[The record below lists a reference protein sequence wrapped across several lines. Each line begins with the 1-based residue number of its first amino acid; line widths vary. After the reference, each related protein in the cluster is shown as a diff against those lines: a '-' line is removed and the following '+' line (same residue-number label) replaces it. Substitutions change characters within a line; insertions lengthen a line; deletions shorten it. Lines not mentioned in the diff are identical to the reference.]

1 MSFWHPHQSSRQT
14 PLTSRHRHFLATA
27 CGLGLL
33 FPGHGILASAVQ
45 AGGKIPASSS
55 TKLTPENSTP
65 ASATGSTPAAKP
77 APKAGDAGQP
87 AAVDVQVRSKEIL
100 EHLNAVIQFFR
111 LSTRPAVQTV
121 GEPSDALYREQAVNQ
136 TAQVANLAFQY
147 ARAEAA
153 LLATQAQK
161 GGGTG
166 ATASEG
172 EQGKLEATRARVD
185 QRLADL
191 QVQAKATDAAIAKAR
206 AKDLP
211 ALRQQKDQ
219 LEGAI
224 DLSKAMDDALKKI
237 VGISDSQAGAGLAGD
252 IERLQ
257 RSAPELADTKTRAV
271 SPALASLDT
280 ERSSGVSS
288 QAVVLFQLLG
298 TRGDIDHWIHDNDEL
313 HQQAM
318 DLRTPLTTI
327 LRSTFAR
334 GQALSQLAATGST
347 AVSSAAASPQ
357 AAAAPPVSAGT
368 PLNFDEVTKTFK
380 GISAASVPL
389 SQEIITLE
397 GSRANLT
404 AWRAAVDTE
413 YTTVLRHLLL
423 RILVIAIALGVLF
436 AVGEIW
442 RRATTRYVH
451 ELRRRRQLQVMRRMV
466 IGFLSGIVI
475 LFGFVTQFNSLATFA
490 GFITAGLAVGLQT
503 ILLSVA
509 AYFFIIG
516 RYGVRVGDRITVAGV
531 TGDVIDVGLV
541 RFYMQELAGTGTE
554 LQPTGRVA
562 VFSNAVLFQAGTPLY
577 KQMPGTEYAWHELTA
592 RLEMKGD
599 FRSAADQ
606 MLKVVNDQYEQYRP
620 KIERQHQQVEAWM
633 ESRIDSPKV
642 ASRLQMVDTGLQL
655 WVRFP
660 VEIDQA
666 AETDERITQAV
677 LGLMGSHAAVKE
689 TLPAL
694 PVIRA
699 AVKG

>member
-1 MSFWHPHQSSRQT
+1 MSFWHPHQPATRA
-14 PLTSRHRHFLATA
+14 PSRHWRRDLLRVAF
-27 CGLGLL
+27 GFGLL
-33 FPGHGILASAVQ
+33 LSGHPLSAAGPQ
-45 AGGKIPASSS
+45 AGAKAPVNAKAAS
-55 TKLTPENSTP
+55 
-65 ASATGSTPAAKP
+65 GQPAATS
-77 APKAGDAGQP
+77 APRSGDAGQP
-87 AAVDVQVRSKEIL
+87 TAMDVQGRSREIL
-100 EHLNAVIQFFR
+100 AHLNAVIQFFR
-111 LSTRPAVQTV
+111 MSTTPVQKV
-121 GEPSDALYREQAVNQ
+121 GEPSDLLYREQAVNQ
-136 TAQVANLAFQY
+136 AARVADLAFQS

-153 LLATQAQK
+153 LLATQALK
-161 GGGTG
+161 AGTSG
-166 ATASEG
+166 VASEG
-172 EQGKLEATRARVD
+172 EQQKLEAARNRVD
-185 QRLADL
+185 QRMADL
-191 QVQAKATDAAIAKAR
+191 QAQDKALDAAIAKAR
-206 AKDLP
+206 SKNLP

-219 LEGAI
+219 IEGAI

-237 VGISDSQAGAGLAGD
+237 VGISGTSGNTGLAGD
-252 IERLQ
+252 IDRLQ
-257 RSAPELADTKTRAV
+257 RSAPELADSKTKAV

-288 QAVVLFQLLG
+288 QATVLFQLLG
-298 TRGDIDHWIHDNDEL
+298 TRQDLDRWIRDNDEL

-318 DLRTPLTTI
+318 DLRTPLTNV
-327 LRSTFAR
+327 LRETFTR
-334 GQALSQLAATGST
+334 GQALSQQAAVGSA
-347 AVSSAAASPQ
+347 AVSAAATTGQ
-357 AAAAPPVSAGT
+357 AAAPPIAAAPT
-368 PLNFDEVTKTFK
+368 QNYDEVTRTFK
-380 GISAASVPL
+380 GISAAAVPL

-413 YTTVLRHLLL
+413 YNAVLRNLLL
-423 RILVIAIALGVLF
+423 RLLVIAVALGMLFVL
-436 AVGEIW
+436 GEIW

-451 ELRRRRQLQVMRRMV
+451 DLRRRRQLLVMRRLV
-466 IGFLSGIVI
+466 TGFLSGIVI

-531 TGDVIDVGLV
+531 SGDVIEVGLV
-541 RFYMQELAGTGTE
+541 RFYMQELAGSGTE

-592 RLEMKGD
+592 RLDMKSDYRG
-599 FRSAADQ
+599 AADQ
-606 MLKVVNDQYEQYRP
+606 MVRVIEDAYEQYRP

-633 ESRIDSPKV
+633 ESRIESPSV
-642 ASRLQMVDTGLQL
+642 ASRLQLVDSGLQL

-660 VEIDQA
+660 VEIQQA

-677 LGLMGSHAAVKE
+677 LGLMGSHEAVKASLA
-689 TLPAL
+689 TL

-699 AVKG
+699 SVKG